1 MSAQPAVSVFHGAII
16 WRPLIITLLLHVLLL
31 YVLTLNLSSHR
42 EVTVEP
48 RMVPRYIQARLVTAE
63 SLKPKPKPRAK
74 PRPAA
79 KPVAQTSKPVERSST
94 TAEAKPAV
102 SKPKPVAT
110 PKPVAKPVQPSAE
123 DRAAAAR
130 EELSMAL
137 EAEDILL
144 EQASDLEVTQ
154 SFVALITR
162 VIQDNWSRPPSARND
177 MEAELVIQLI
187 PTGEVVSVSVTRS
200 SGLVAFDRSA
210 VRAVEKAERFA
221 ELQQLP
227 ARIFNKDFRTLRL
240 KFKPKDLRY

>member
-1 MSAQPAVSVFHGAII
+1 M
-16 WRPLIITLLLHVLLL
+16 
-31 YVLTLNLSSHR
+31 TLNLSSQQ
-42 EVTVEP
+42 EVSVKP
-48 RMVPRYIQARLVTAE
+48 RLAPRYIEARLVTAE
-63 SLKPKPKPRAK
+63 SLMPKPKPKPRVK
-74 PRPAA
+74 PRSTPRPTAQA
-79 KPVAQTSKPVERSST
+79 RKPVTRSPA
-94 TAEAKPAV
+94 TAEPKPAV
-102 SKPKPVAT
+102 SKPE
-110 PKPVAKPVQPSAE
+110 PVAKPVAPSAE

-130 EELSMAL
+130 EELSLAL
-137 EAEDILL
+137 AAEDILL

-154 SFVALITR
+154 SYVALITR

-210 VRAVEKAERFA
+210 VRAVEKAERFP

>member
-1 MSAQPAVSVFHGAII
+1 VSVFHGAII

-31 YVLTLNLSSHR
+31 YVLTLNLSSQS
-42 EVTVEP
+42 EVSVKP
-48 RMVPRYIQARLVTAE
+48 RLAPRYIEARLVTAE
-63 SLKPKPKPRAK
+63 SLRPKPKPKPRVK
-74 PRPAA
+74 PRSTPKPTARTR
-79 KPVAQTSKPVERSST
+79 KPVTRSPA
-94 TAEAKPAV
+94 TAEPKPAV
-102 SKPKPVAT
+102 RKPE
-110 PKPVAKPVQPSAE
+110 PVAKPVAPSAE

-130 EELSMAL
+130 EELSLAL
-137 EAEDILL
+137 AAEDILL

-154 SFVALITR
+154 SYVALITR

-210 VRAVEKAERFA
+210 VRAVEKAERFP

>member
-48 RMVPRYIQARLVTAE
+48 RLVPRYIEARLVTAE

-79 KPVAQTSKPVERSST
+79 KPAAQTPKPVETSST

-102 SKPKPVAT
+102 SKPKPVA
-110 PKPVAKPVQPSAE
+110 KPVLPSAE

-187 PTGEVVSVSVTRS
+187 PTGEVVSVSVARS

-210 VRAVEKAERFA
+210 VRAVEKAGRFP

>member
-1 MSAQPAVSVFHGAII
+1 LPVFHGAII

-31 YVLTLNLSSHR
+31 YVLTLNLSSQQ
-42 EVTVEP
+42 EVSARP
-48 RMVPRYIQARLVTAE
+48 RMAPRYIEARLVTAE
-63 SLKPKPKPRAK
+63 SLKPKPRVK

-79 KPVAQTSKPVERSST
+79 KPTAQTRKPAT
-94 TAEAKPAV
+94 QTAATAKPTV

-110 PKPVAKPVQPSAE
+110 PKPVAKPALPTAE
-123 DRAAAAR
+123 ERAAAAR

-137 EAEDILL
+137 QAEDILL

-154 SFVALITR
+154 SYVALITQ

-187 PTGEVVSVSVTRS
+187 PTGEVVSVSVARS

-210 VRAVEKAERFA
+210 VRAVEKAERFP

-240 KFKPKDLRY
+240 KFKPEDLRY

>member
-1 MSAQPAVSVFHGAII
+1 V
-16 WRPLIITLLLHVLLL
+16 
-31 YVLTLNLSSHR
+31 
-42 EVTVEP
+42 
-48 RMVPRYIQARLVTAE
+48 
-63 SLKPKPKPRAK
+63 K

-79 KPVAQTSKPVERSST
+79 KPTAQTRKPAT
-94 TAEAKPAV
+94 QTAATAKPTV

-110 PKPVAKPVQPSAE
+110 PKPVAKPALPTAE
-123 DRAAAAR
+123 ERAAAAR

-137 EAEDILL
+137 QAEDILL

-154 SFVALITR
+154 SYVALITQ

-187 PTGEVVSVSVTRS
+187 PTGEVVSVSVARS

-210 VRAVEKAERFA
+210 VRAVEKAERFP

-240 KFKPKDLRY
+240 KFKPEDLRY

>member
-1 MSAQPAVSVFHGAII
+1 VSVFHGAII

-31 YVLTLNLSSHR
+31 YVLTLNLSSQQ
-42 EVTVEP
+42 EVSVKP
-48 RMVPRYIQARLVTAE
+48 RLAPRYIEARLVTAE
-63 SLKPKPKPRAK
+63 SLKPKPKPRVK
-74 PRPAA
+74 PRSTPKPTAQARKPA
-79 KPVAQTSKPVERSST
+79 TRSAA
-94 TAEAKPAV
+94 TAATKPAV
-102 SKPKPVAT
+102 SQPKPVAT

-130 EELSMAL
+130 EELSRAL
-137 EAEDILL
+137 AAEDILL

-154 SFVALITR
+154 SYVALITR

-200 SGLVAFDRSA
+200 SGLAAFDRSA
-210 VRAVEKAERFA
+210 VRAVEKAERFP

-240 KFKPKDLRY
+240 KFKPEDLRY

>member
-1 MSAQPAVSVFHGAII
+1 VSVFHGAII

-31 YVLTLNLSSHR
+31 YVLTLNLSSQQA
-42 EVTVEP
+42 VSVKP
-48 RMVPRYIQARLVTAE
+48 RLAPRYIEARLVTAE
-63 SLKPKPKPRAK
+63 SLMPKPKPKPRVK
-74 PRPAA
+74 PRSTPKPTVQAR
-79 KPVAQTSKPVERSST
+79 KPVTRSAAI
-94 TAEAKPAV
+94 AEPKPAV
-102 SKPKPVAT
+102 SKPE
-110 PKPVAKPVQPSAE
+110 PVAKPVAPSAE

-130 EELSMAL
+130 EELSLAL
-137 EAEDILL
+137 AAEDILL

-154 SFVALITR
+154 SYVALITR

-210 VRAVEKAERFA
+210 VRAVEKAERFP

>member
-1 MSAQPAVSVFHGAII
+1 MSAQPTVSVFHGAII

-79 KPVAQTSKPVERSST
+79 KPAAQTPKPVETSST

-110 PKPVAKPVQPSAE
+110 PKPVQPSAE

-187 PTGEVVSVSVTRS
+187 PTGEVVSVSVARS

>member
-1 MSAQPAVSVFHGAII
+1 MSVQPTVSIFHGAII

-31 YVLTLNLSSHR
+31 YVLTLNLSSQR
-42 EVTVEP
+42 EVSVKP
-48 RMVPRYIQARLVTAE
+48 RLAPRYIEARLVTAE
-63 SLKPKPKPRAK
+63 SLRPQPKPK

-79 KPVAQTSKPVERSST
+79 KPTAQTRKPAAQSSAT
-94 TAEAKPAV
+94 AKPAV

-110 PKPVAKPVQPSAE
+110 PKPVAKPVLPTAE
-123 DRAAAAR
+123 ERAATAR
-130 EELSMAL
+130 EELSLAL

-154 SFVALITR
+154 SYVALITR

-187 PTGEVVSVSVTRS
+187 PTGEVVSVAVARS
-200 SGLVAFDRSA
+200 SGQSAFDRSA
-210 VRAVEKAERFA
+210 VRAVEKAERFP

-240 KFKPKDLRY
+240 RFKPEDLRY

>member
-1 MSAQPAVSVFHGAII
+1 VSVFHGAII

-31 YVLTLNLSSHR
+31 YVLTLNLSSQS
-42 EVTVEP
+42 EVSVKP
-48 RMVPRYIQARLVTAE
+48 RLAPRYIEARLVTAE
-63 SLKPKPKPRAK
+63 SLMPKPKPKPRVK
-74 PRPAA
+74 PRSTPKPTAQA
-79 KPVAQTSKPVERSST
+79 RKPVTRSPA
-94 TAEAKPAV
+94 TAEPKPAV
-102 SKPKPVAT
+102 SKPKPVA
-110 PKPVAKPVQPSAE
+110 KPVAPSAE

-130 EELSMAL
+130 QELSLAL
-137 EAEDILL
+137 AAEDILL

-154 SFVALITR
+154 SYVALITR

-210 VRAVEKAERFA
+210 VRAVEKAERFP

>member
-1 MSAQPAVSVFHGAII
+1 MSAQPTVSVFHGAII

-48 RMVPRYIQARLVTAE
+48 RLVPRYIEARLVTAE

-79 KPVAQTSKPVERSST
+79 KPAAQTPKPAETSST

-102 SKPKPVAT
+102 SKPKPVA
-110 PKPVAKPVQPSAE
+110 KPVLPSAE

-210 VRAVEKAERFA
+210 VRAVEKAGRFP